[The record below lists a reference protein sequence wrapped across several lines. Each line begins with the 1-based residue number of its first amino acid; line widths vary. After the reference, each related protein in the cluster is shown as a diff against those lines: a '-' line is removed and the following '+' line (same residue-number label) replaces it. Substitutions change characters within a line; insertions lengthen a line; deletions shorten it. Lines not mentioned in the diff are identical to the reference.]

1 MENTNKEFSLT
12 LNKLQVQILGGV
24 TAVLIL
30 IGSISTI
37 ALINTLR
44 NNHNDFMDGMEIG
57 KEEAYKQVQETA
69 SYTIEL
75 AQQVITEMNAISIP
89 NVENEN
95 PTDGEDFAFI
105 DSEDRWNN

>member
-12 LNKLQVQILGGV
+12 LNKLQVQILGGI

-44 NNHNDFMDGMEIG
+44 NNHNDYISGLEDGQQQ
-57 KEEAYKQVQETA
+57 AYQQVQETT

-75 AQQVITEMNAISIP
+75 AQQIITLQNNFAIP
-89 NVENEN
+89 PTNDHYVEE
-95 PTDGEDFAFI
+95 ELVYI
-105 DSEDRWNN
+105 DSESRWID